1 MRLYLHRS
9 ISEKKFENV
18 DLEKKKSGIAYIST
32 SVLFFRT
39 EVVKL
44 IIFWQPLAVLKMRRY
59 D

>member
-18 DLEKKKSGIAYIST
+18 DLEKKSGIVYIST

-44 IIFWQPLAVLKMRRY
+44 IILAAAGSFENA
-59 D
+59 